1 MELTMSEKQARKAML
16 EEIIEAEN
24 MGIHK
29 YVDAI
34 KMIPEHCKMLKSIM
48 NEEFQHIKLLRE
60 LIKDLGEVSE
70 IVIYEYDESKEH
82 HDEEMSQS
90 EVTLDNTP
98 KASTTMVSFKRSK

>member
-16 EEIIEAEN
+16 KEIIEAEN

-48 NEEFQHIKLLRE
+48 NEEFQHIKLLNE
-60 LIKDLGEVSE
+60 LVKDLGEVP
-70 IVIYEYDESKEH
+70 
-82 HDEEMSQS
+82 EMMS
-90 EVTLDNTP
+90 LKNI
-98 KASTTMVSFKRSK
+98 MKRFIKMKIQTIPRKLHQPW

>member
-16 EEIIEAEN
+16 KEIIEAEN

-48 NEEFQHIKLLRE
+48 NEEFQHIKLLNE
-60 LIKDLGEVSE
+60 LIKDLGEVPE
-70 IVIYEYDESKEH
+70 MIVYENDES
-82 HDEEMSQS
+82 EMNHS
-90 EVTLDNTP
+90 EAISDNTP

>member
-16 EEIIEAEN
+16 KEIIEAEN

-48 NEEFQHIKLLRE
+48 NEEFQHIKLLNE
-60 LIKDLGEVSE
+60 LIKDLGEVPE
-70 IVIYEYDESKEH
+70 MIVYENDES
-82 HDEEMSQS
+82 EMNHS
-90 EVTLDNTP
+90 EVVSDNTP

>member
-16 EEIIEAEN
+16 KEIIEAEN

-48 NEEFQHIKLLRE
+48 NEEFQHIKLLNE
-60 LIKDLGEVSE
+60 LVKDLGEVPE
-70 IVIYEYDESKEH
+70 MIIHENDESEEYHEEIHK
-82 HDEEMSQS
+82 DENS
-90 EVTLDNTP
+90 DNTP
-98 KASTTMVSFKRSK
+98 KASSTMVSFKRSK